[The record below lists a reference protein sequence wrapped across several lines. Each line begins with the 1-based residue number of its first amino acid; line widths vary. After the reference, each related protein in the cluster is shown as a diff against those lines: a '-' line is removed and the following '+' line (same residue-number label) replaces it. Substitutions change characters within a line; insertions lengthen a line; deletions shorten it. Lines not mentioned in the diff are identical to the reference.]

1 MGVSTSKNGLLTIT
15 DYDNIEIS
23 NLNRQFLFN
32 NTNIGQSKSF
42 IACKEIKKIN
52 NNFNCKG
59 LHYKIGKEIEN
70 IFNEEFWKSQDIIIS
85 AIDSDEARKYLNDKC
100 HKYNKIL
107 ITIGTSGVR
116 AKTDIIIPNITY
128 PLEIEEDYN
137 KKNEFEMCTIKFY
150 PSKIEHCI
158 EWSNS
163 LFHEIFFENIKL
175 FNLFLQ
181 NKEKFINNMLKEPID
196 IFYEKYIKI
205 KTIFNIMINDNDELK
220 FHKIFELA
228 VDYFYRL
235 YIKSINN

>member
-1 MGVSTSKNGLLTIT
+1 MYNIFIIYFLIISFVRQTIT
-15 DYDNIEIS
+15 
-23 NLNRQFLFN
+23 
-32 NTNIGQSKSF
+32 
-42 IACKEIKKIN
+42 
-52 NNFNCKG
+52 
-59 LHYKIGKEIEN
+59 
-70 IFNEEFWKSQDIIIS
+70 SQNYSIS
-85 AIDSDEARKYLNDKC
+85 AVDSDEARKYLNDKC

-107 ITIGTSGVR
+107 INIGTSGVR

-181 NKEKFINNMLKEPID
+181 NKEKFINNMLKELLIY
-196 IFYEKYIKI
+196 FMK
-205 KTIFNIMINDNDELK
+205 NILKLKLFLIIIN
-220 FHKIFELA
+220 
-228 VDYFYRL
+228 
-235 YIKSINN
+235 